1 MPKVSV
7 IVPVYNVEKY
17 LCRCIDSILAQTFSD
32 FELILVDD
40 GSPDKCPAIC
50 DEYAQKDKR
59 VSVIHKA
66 NGGVS
71 VARNY
76 GLDIACGE
84 YIAFCDSDDYWL
96 PSFLDRLVHT
106 LVSENAD
113 CAVSNYVT
121 IDEYGQM
128 IRQSTIAET
137 TKYLSNPED
146 RLQYL
151 LQDILGGKSGWE
163 VWTRLFRSD
172 IIQDHKIRFCT
183 TCGNYAEDLGFT
195 LEYSLYT
202 KKICSTNCCGYC
214 YVIHDG
220 SMMNRS
226 KNVVKL
232 SQLNEVSAQFGQKYE
247 AVFSG
252 SMYRKLY
259 PLFHFLI
266 MYTEYRKMV
275 GNELYS
281 TISQEIQKIENK
293 KWNRKQT
300 KDLFKCKKYL
310 VFFYGKRIAQQ
321 MLLFSHY
328 CLHGNWK
335 RFCIESAIAYR
346 WFITKE

>member
-17 LCRCIDSILAQTFSD
+17 LRRCIDSILTQTFTD

-40 GSPDKCPAIC
+40 GSLDNSPAIC
-50 DEYAQKDKR
+50 DEYSQKDGR
-59 VSVIHKA
+59 VNVIHKT

-71 VARNY
+71 AARNC

-84 YIAFCDSDDYWL
+84 YIAFCDSDDYWA

-106 LVSENAD
+106 LVSESAD
-113 CAVSNYVT
+113 CAVSNYVA
-121 IDEYGQM
+121 IDESGQM
-128 IRQSTIAET
+128 IRQTTIPEAIKNLT
-137 TKYLSNPED
+137 NPEE

-163 VWTRLFRSD
+163 VWKRLFRLD

-183 TCGNYAEDLGFT
+183 TCSNYAEDLGFT
-195 LEYSLYT
+195 LEYSLYA
-202 KKICSTNCCGYC
+202 KRICSSNCCGYC

-220 SMMNRS
+220 SMMSRS
-226 KNVVKL
+226 KNEVKL

-247 AVFSG
+247 AVFRG
-252 SMYRKLY
+252 SKYRKLY

-266 MYTEYRKMV
+266 MFTEYRKVV

-281 TISQEIQKIENK
+281 TISHEIQKVENK

-300 KDLFKCKKYL
+300 KGLCKCKKYL
-310 VFFYGKRIAQQ
+310 VSYYGKRVAQQ
-321 MLLFSHY
+321 MILFSHY

-346 WFITKE
+346 WFIKEE